1 MINQKL
7 TPRCIVPAIELTT
20 RELDFKRTFIHHH
33 YTLNAILKNPDDH
46 PAKYE
51 ILDAQGEDHHGV
63 KFSSSCPKSVIQ
75 PHSTIEVPITIE
87 ATRLDDLHRS
97 IFFKIVGSQKPPL
110 ELLVYCVG
118 EGPVLSISSP
128 HIDFG
133 VISVLKKTSL
143 PLVLTNESSIPA
155 NFECVLERAVS
166 FSKSTSRICII
177 RIVIYNL
184 MIP

>member
-155 NFECVLERAVS
+155 NLNVCWSVL
-166 FSKSTSRICII
+166 
-177 RIVIYNL
+177 
-184 MIP
+184 